1 MGLGDKIKDWN
12 ERNKRPWQRR
22 LENKFNSQNKKSNKI
37 SETKCTCQSCGNV
50 WYFGKTDQLE
60 NMGNAMQN
68 LGKSLSCCTGCAP
81 ALLIKD
87 KEVKDLKKCP
97 KCNSKNVTCENIIHE
112 IK

>member
-1 MGLGDKIKDWN
+1 MGLKDKINAWN

-22 LENKFNSQNKKSNKI
+22 LENKLTTGSKPSKI

-60 NMGNAMQN
+60 NAGNAMHN

-87 KEVKDLKKCP
+87 KEVKNLKKCP
-97 KCNSKNVTCENIIHE
+97 KCNSKNVSCEKIIHE